1 MLSIKPIESLCPIC
15 LKQISA
21 ELVRIDGKVFIRKNC
36 SEHGSF
42 EDIYYGDADLYSRFM
57 RHFESGISRAG
68 HSAEKNENCPY
79 ECGLCNYHKTSTV
92 LANIDITN
100 ACNYT
105 CPTCFA
111 DTATGRTV
119 FNPSIHQISGMMDTL
134 RQQSPP
140 CGVIQF
146 SGGEPTIRKDFF
158 KIAELAREKGFN
170 HIQVATNGRKLSE
183 DPEYPKKLLQADV
196 TTVYLQF
203 DGVTPEPYLA
213 LRGFNALP
221 EKLKALENL
230 KHHGS
235 LPNAVLVPTLVK
247 GLNDHQLGDIV
258 RFASENMEVV
268 RGVNFQP
275 VSFTGRISRDELLN
289 KRITISDVIKS
300 LEEQLDGQIT
310 SDDFLPIPVFA
321 PLFELLRKNDGTDE
335 YPYLNTHPACGGWT
349 YLFKDGKK
357 LVPLNRL
364 INAEAVFDLIA
375 TLRTVSKTEVLS
387 KLATQLPKLI
397 RVGTVIHSRKI
408 LGLLKTI
415 ILKGSYQ
422 AASDFHDKSVLF
434 VGSMHFMDPYNFDLE
449 RCERCCIH
457 YVTPDNKII
466 PFCSYN
472 TIHRERYL
480 EKYARKGVP
489 RMIDAAAS

>member
-1 MLSIKPIESLCPIC
+1 MKQIKLTESLCPIC
-15 LKQISA
+15 LKKISA
-21 ELVRIDGKVFIRKNC
+21 ELVESAGKVLIRKSC
-36 SEHGSF
+36 SEHGDF
-42 EDIYYGDADLYSRFM
+42 EDVYYGDADLYRKFM
-57 RHFESGISRAG
+57 RHYGPETSRVN
-68 HSAEKNENCPY
+68 HSTGKNENCPY
-79 ECGLCNYHKTSTV
+79 ECGLCDYHKSSTV

-100 ACNYT
+100 ACNYK

-119 FNPSIHQISGMMDTL
+119 FNPSIQQISQMMDTL
-134 RQQSPP
+134 RRQSPP

-158 KIAELAREKGFN
+158 KIAQLARDKGFR
-170 HIQVATNGRKLSE
+170 HIQVATNGRKLSQ
-183 DPEYPKKLLQADV
+183 DPEYPKKLLESDV

-203 DGVTPEPYLA
+203 DGVTPEPYLV
-213 LRGFNALP
+213 LRGFDALP

-230 KHHGS
+230 KNHGA

-247 GLNDHQLGDIV
+247 GLNDDQLGDII
-258 RFASENMEVV
+258 RFAADNMEVV

-275 VSFTGRISRDELLN
+275 VSFTGRISRDELIE
-289 KRITISDVIKS
+289 KRITVSDVIS
-300 LEEQLDGQIT
+300 RLEDQLDGQIT

-321 PLFELLRKNDGTDE
+321 PLFELLRKNDGTEE
-335 YPYLNTHPACGGWT
+335 YPYLNTHPVCGAWT

-364 INAEAVFDLIA
+364 INTEAVFDLIA
-375 TLRTVSKTEVLS
+375 SLRKVSNREILTKV
-387 KLATQLPKLI
+387 ATQLPKLI
-397 RVGTVIHSRKI
+397 RTGTIIHSRRI
-408 LGLLKTI
+408 LSLLKTI

-422 AASDFHDKSVLF
+422 AASEFHDDSVLF
-434 VGSMHFMDPYNFDLE
+434 IGSMHFMDPYNFDCE
-449 RCERCCIH
+449 RSERCCIH

-480 EKYARKGVP
+480 ERYARRKKPHPVEVT
-489 RMIDAAAS
+489 SS